1 MVCVAE
7 SEEEVVSRE
16 AVKEGCRIL
25 NDVWQVKTL
34 EEEWN
39 ESFESRSG
47 TLITMRWWV
56 KFLVWKQAKWS
67 VNF

>member
-16 AVKEGCRIL
+16 ALKEGCRIL

-39 ESFESRSG
+39 ESIWIKKG
-47 TLITMRWWV
+47 
-56 KFLVWKQAKWS
+56 
-67 VNF
+67 NFN